1 MNLNEVDFLLMSFF
15 DLGKVASMLNESEDF
30 TDESRKIL
38 ERYIM
43 RMLIAEMETL
53 TRKNRLFL
61 IKKMLYVLGTSY
73 PEFLV
78 LYARLDQEYDLI
90 VNGD

>member
-1 MNLNEVDFLLMSFF
+1 
-15 DLGKVASMLNESEDF
+15 MLNESEDF